1 MKIINVMIG
10 LPGSGKSTFCLENTM
25 GNAKWVSVDA
35 IRERCLSERDS
46 YFAKETMV
54 FNTLIYTIIALMT
67 EDEYEIYVDATH
79 INAAARL
86 KLLSCLPI
94 TEDVDI
100 YYYFFETD
108 ERECLRRNRKRV
120 GRSRVPEGAI
130 KNMSER
136 AQMFITEAEE
146 KAYHPMEF
154 RVNEE
159 GEII

>member
-10 LPGSGKSTFCLENTM
+10 LPGSGKSTFCSENVI

-35 IRERCLSERDS
+35 IREKCLGERDT

-54 FNTLIYTIIALMT
+54 FNTLINTVIKCMQ
-67 EDEYEIYVDATH
+67 EEEYEIWVDATH
-79 INAAARL
+79 INAAARM

-94 TEDVDI
+94 TKDIDI

-120 GRSRVPEGAI
+120 GGARVPEGAI
-130 KNMSER
+130 KSMSER

-146 KAYHPMEF
+146 RAYHPTEF
-154 RVNEE
+154 RVSEE